1 LLRHISIYPVLKSHS
16 AITQSQLKFNP
27 DGFVHTWEYSSEV
40 ARTQLCRLIARL
52 DLSLC
57 FGETD
62 AFEDY
67 IKTTYNPRFC
77 HISRQTI
84 SRDFAK

>member
-1 LLRHISIYPVLKSHS
+1 
-16 AITQSQLKFNP
+16 
-27 DGFVHTWEYSSEV
+27 
-40 ARTQLCRLIARL
+40 LCRLIARL